1 VSENLHDLI
10 IKAQT
15 ALEGSNGVGAS
26 VNLSR
31 RELEVLYG
39 VVRTLANKEIAS
51 ELNVTERTVK
61 FHVSSLLAKFKVRSR
76 MELRR
81 ETSLQSVI
89 LNPRHHVL

>member
-1 VSENLHDLI
+1 V
-10 IKAQT
+10 
-15 ALEGSNGVGAS
+15 
-26 VNLSR
+26 
-31 RELEVLYG
+31 
-39 VVRTLANKEIAS
+39 
-51 ELNVTERTVK
+51 RTVK